1 MYLAFPTMTSF
12 LAICGET
19 MAHFFCINNKDDD
32 GILFVLCMEI
42 LAQAIRNHNIKG
54 IQMYDKEYK
63 ISQYAD
69 DTTAFI
75 SVASSAENLFELLR
89 IYQDLSG

>member
-1 MYLAFPTMTSF
+1 
-12 LAICGET
+12 
-19 MAHFFCINNKDDD
+19 
-32 GILFVLCMEI
+32 
-42 LAQAIRNHNIKG
+42 
-54 IQMYDKEYK
+54 MYDKEYK

-89 IYQDLSG
+89 IYQDLSGLELHKSKTEGM